1 MIDITDKS
9 RKPALEEIS
18 DFIGNALFD
27 EMLAY
32 MLERHKALCS
42 VEYSGDNVLLGW
54 NVRFH
59 KSGRSLCRLYPK
71 QGYFTVLAVVGRKE
85 KARFEA
91 LLPEMSEEMRGI
103 YQNTQEGMGQRWL
116 LIDLET
122 DGALYRDLLSLVE
135 IRSQSR

>member
-1 MIDITDKS
+1 MVDITDKS
-9 RKPALEEIS
+9 HKPTLEEIS
-18 DFIGNALFD
+18 DYVGNPLFD
-27 EMLAY
+27 EMCAH
-32 MLERHKALCS
+32 MLEQYKALCS

-71 QGYFTVLAVVGRKE
+71 QRYFTVLIVVGRKE
-85 KARFEA
+85 KERAEA
-91 LLPEMSEEMRGI
+91 LLPQMSDEMRGI

-116 LIDLET
+116 LIELET